1 MKKLIFLIFSGFC
14 LSTAFQPVEASNSKN
29 RLTGS
34 VVKGIVERFV
44 AIHYS
49 QKPLDDTI
57 SKEIFKL
64 YLNRLDPGHYYFLE
78 KDIQEF
84 QRYETR
90 LDDMLRRGNIEF
102 ALDVFSRFK
111 TRLQQRLQQL
121 EGFLQQEFDF
131 SKDGEWRIKRS
142 EEPYPKDLK
151 AAQEIWR
158 LKIKFDLLT
167 LKLGGT
173 ELEEAK
179 NRMMK
184 RVRGLWKDYSQY
196 DDDDVVSLF
205 LNAMANAYDPHSAYM
220 AAQELKNFD
229 ISIKL
234 SLDGIGAVL
243 RWEDGYTV
251 VNSVIPGGAAAR
263 HGKLRVEDR
272 IIAVA
277 QADEAFESVIDM
289 RLNDVVQLIRG
300 KRGTTVR
307 LQVLRESE
315 IGLDTLKF
323 SIVRDKIVL
332 KEGEAQSH
340 IFEPSAG
347 TKESSNLPELKH
359 RIGVIKLP
367 SFYVDFNDRRKN
379 PNNYKSSSR
388 DVKKHLQK
396 FVDSKVDGLIL
407 DLRSNGGG
415 GLDEA
420 ITMAGL
426 FIGRNPVV
434 VVRQSGGRRVTVHRS
449 REKTI
454 FENPVL
460 LMLNRYSASASEILA
475 GALQDYQRAV
485 LVGDRTTFG
494 KGTVQNIVQ
503 LPEGFG
509 ALKITIAQFYRV
521 SGGST
526 QNKGVEANIIFP
538 SVNNVRDIGESV
550 LENALPWR
558 SIDSVSYSKVQNLEK
573 ILGTLNERSNK
584 RVDDSEFFINTK
596 RDIDEYLNNIKP
608 LQYTSILKMQEDHQR
623 RLEEREKEMA
633 SAKPKDAAHADASNN
648 IPSDISVDGYL
659 KESMVI
665 LEDFIELKNGK
676 TSKL

>member
-14 LSTAFQPVEASNSKN
+14 LSTVFHPVEASNSKN

-131 SKDGEWRIKRS
+131 AKDGEWRIKRS

-340 IFEPSAG
+340 IFEPSTG

-558 SIDSVSYSKVQNLEK
+558 SINSVSYSKVQNLEK

>member
-14 LSTAFQPVEASNSKN
+14 LSTVFQPVEASNSKN

-151 AAQEIWR
+151 AAQGIWR

-526 QNKGVEANIIFP
+526 QNKGVEAKIIFP

-573 ILGTLNERSNK
+573 ILGTLNKRSNK

>member
-14 LSTAFQPVEASNSKN
+14 LSTVFHPVEAANSKN

>member
-14 LSTAFQPVEASNSKN
+14 LSTVFQPVEASNSNN

-396 FVDSKVDGLIL
+396 FVDSNVDGLIL

>member
-14 LSTAFQPVEASNSKN
+14 LSTAFHPVEATNSKN

>member
-1 MKKLIFLIFSGFC
+1 MKKLIFFIFSGFC
-14 LSTAFQPVEASNSKN
+14 LSMAFQPIEATNSKN

-340 IFEPSAG
+340 IFEPSTG

-367 SFYVDFNDRRKN
+367 SFYVDFNARRKN

-623 RLEEREKEMA
+623 RLEKREKEMA

>member
-14 LSTAFQPVEASNSKN
+14 LSTVFQPVEASNSNN

-49 QKPLDDTI
+49 QKSLDDTI

>member
-14 LSTAFQPVEASNSKN
+14 LSTAFHPVEAANSKN

-131 SKDGEWRIKRS
+131 AKDGEWRIKRS

-396 FVDSKVDGLIL
+396 FVDSNVDGLIL

>member
-1 MKKLIFLIFSGFC
+1 MKKLIFLIFSGFR
-14 LSTAFQPVEASNSKN
+14 LSTVFHPVEASNSKN

-151 AAQEIWR
+151 AAQGIWR

>member
-14 LSTAFQPVEASNSKN
+14 LSTVFHPVEASNSKN

-396 FVDSKVDGLIL
+396 FVDSNVDGLIL

>member
-14 LSTAFQPVEASNSKN
+14 LSTVFHPVEAANSKN

-509 ALKITIAQFYRV
+509 ALKIPIAQFYRV

>member
-14 LSTAFQPVEASNSKN
+14 LSTLFHPVEASNSNN

-573 ILGTLNERSNK
+573 ILGTLNKRSNK
-584 RVDDSEFFINTK
+584 RVEDSEFFINTK

>member
-14 LSTAFQPVEASNSKN
+14 LSSAFQPVEATNSKN

-49 QKPLDDTI
+49 QMPLDDSI

>member
-14 LSTAFQPVEASNSKN
+14 LSTLFNPVEASNSKN

>member
-14 LSTAFQPVEASNSKN
+14 LSTVFQPVEASNSKN

-142 EEPYPKDLK
+142 EEPYPKNLK

>member
-14 LSTAFQPVEASNSKN
+14 LSTAFHPVEAANSKN

-396 FVDSKVDGLIL
+396 FVDSNVDGLIL

>member
-34 VVKGIVERFV
+34 VIKGIVERFV

-573 ILGTLNERSNK
+573 ILGTLNKRSNK
-584 RVDDSEFFINTK
+584 RVEDSEFFINTK

>member
-14 LSTAFQPVEASNSKN
+14 LSTVFHPVEAANSKN

-396 FVDSKVDGLIL
+396 FVDSNVDGLIL

>member
-14 LSTAFQPVEASNSKN
+14 LSTLFHPVEASNSNN

>member
-340 IFEPSAG
+340 IFEPSTG

-396 FVDSKVDGLIL
+396 FVDSNVDGLIL

>member
-14 LSTAFQPVEASNSKN
+14 LSTLFHPVEASNSKN

-396 FVDSKVDGLIL
+396 FVDSNVDGLIL

>member
-14 LSTAFQPVEASNSKN
+14 LSTAFHPVEAANSKN

-340 IFEPSAG
+340 IFEPSTG

>member
-396 FVDSKVDGLIL
+396 FVDSNVDGLIL